1 MTVLTQER
9 KRSLRVLAAVAGVLL
24 AVGCG
29 GSSYGTSPSPNPAN
43 PSPGSGAADVTITIV
58 GMAGSNSFSPNP
70 AAVKVGQTVSWRN
83 ADSIAHDPTGSGF
96 NTGAIASGATSA
108 PITFSAAGSID
119 YHCGI
124 HPTMVGTL
132 SVTQ

>member
-1 MTVLTQER
+1 VSLQER
-9 KRSLRVLAAVAGVLL
+9 KRSLGLLAAIIGVAA

-29 GSSYGTSPSPNPAN
+29 GNSYGSN
-43 PSPGSGAADVTITIV
+43 PSPMPTPTPGSGGTADVTITIQ
-58 GMAGSNSFSPNP
+58 GMNGANSFSPNP
-70 AAVKVGQTVSWRN
+70 ANVKVGQTVSWRN
-83 ADSIAHDPTGSGF
+83 ADSIAHNPTGSGF
-96 NTGAIASGATSA
+96 DTGAIFSGATSA

-132 SVTQ
+132 NVTQ